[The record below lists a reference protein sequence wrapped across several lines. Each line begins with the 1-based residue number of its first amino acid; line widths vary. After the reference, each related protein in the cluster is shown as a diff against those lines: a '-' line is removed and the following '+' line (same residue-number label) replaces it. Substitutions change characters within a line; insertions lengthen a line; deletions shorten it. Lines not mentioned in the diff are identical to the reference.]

1 MSRVSRVR
9 AVRPFIAVLVIALV
23 SALAV
28 AAVGSG
34 TRAGA
39 IESVDSTRLDRPGPG
54 RALGYRMTKL
64 QAGKLQQAPISW
76 RGGPIVTSTGETVNV
91 LVSDAF
97 AVDTVTPESWAEFIA
112 KLVHGSE
119 LSSLTT
125 YIAPLDEIRTLCGD
139 GALGCYRQNR
149 SVALGE
155 SLPDGTTPEEVVRHE
170 YGHHIALY
178 RSNAPWRT
186 IDWGPKNWASAA
198 DICARVARR
207 EAFPGNEDEHYAQNP
222 GEAWAESYRLMDE
235 RKAGVT
241 SATWQIIAPSLYPT
255 EAALVAAEKD
265 VVQPWTAGTKSVFRK
280 SVAKNKLWWIPLT
293 TPLDGSIAVT
303 ARLPRGGQ
311 HRVELVAADR
321 KTVLK
326 RGAAAGAGVRR
337 ISSTV
342 CGQRSVFVR
351 VTQRGKPGLVTVV
364 AATP

>member
-1 MSRVSRVR
+1 M
-9 AVRPFIAVLVIALV
+9 

-39 IESVDSTRLDRPGPG
+39 IASVDSARLDRPGPG
-54 RALGYRMTKL
+54 LALGYRITKL
-64 QAGKLQQAPISW
+64 EPRKLQQAAITW
-76 RGGPIVTSTGETVNV
+76 RGGAIVTSTGETVNV

-97 AVDTVTPESWAEFIA
+97 PVDAVTPESWAEFLA
-112 KLVHGSE
+112 KLVHGPE

-125 YIAPLDEIRTLCGD
+125 YIAPLDEIRILCGD

-178 RSNAPWRT
+178 RANTPWRA

-198 DICARVARR
+198 DICARVARS
-207 EAFPGNEDEHYAQNP
+207 EAFPGNEDDHYAQNP
-222 GEAWAESYRLMDE
+222 GEAWAETYRLMDE
-235 RKAGVT
+235 RKAGIT
-241 SATWQIIAPSLYPT
+241 TATWQIIAPSLYPS

-265 VVQPWTAGTKSVFRK
+265 VVQPWTAGTQRVFRK
-280 SVAKNKLWWIPLT
+280 SVAKNKLWWIPLS

-303 ARLPRGGQ
+303 TRLPRGGQ

-326 RGAAAGAGVRR
+326 RGAAAGASVRR